1 MDTCCRGGG
10 GGIYK
15 KRLQLVQFSLYLDKS
30 VYAQFA
36 SIFQ

>member
-10 GGIYK
+10 GVFIK
-15 KRLQLVQFSLYLDKS
+15 KRLQFVQFSLYLDKS